1 MYSVFGASCL
11 DAAPALLS
19 RAGMCQLWFHTVSAL
34 LLLYCLSVWLVGW
47 FFFFL
52 RTFLYIL
59 YDTSLYR
66 LFEDSSCQFGSFP
79 NEIHPKVFLLLFSCW
94 VE

>member
-1 MYSVFGASCL
+1 MSAV
-11 DAAPALLS
+11 
-19 RAGMCQLWFHTVSAL
+19 VSHRL
-34 LLLYCLSVWLVGW
+34 CSPFVVLSVCLVGW
-47 FFFFL
+47 FVFFL

-79 NEIHPKVFLLLFSCW
+79 NEIHPKVFLLLFSRW

>member
-1 MYSVFGASCL
+1 MSAV
-11 DAAPALLS
+11 
-19 RAGMCQLWFHTVSAL
+19 VSHRL
-34 LLLYCLSVWLVGW
+34 CSPFVVLSVCLFGWLV
-47 FFFFL
+47 FFFL

-79 NEIHPKVFLLLFSCW
+79 NEIHPKVFLLLFSRW

>member
-1 MYSVFGASCL
+1 MLLLPSSAGLGCVSCGFT
-11 DAAPALLS
+11 PSLLS
-19 RAGMCQLWFHTVSAL
+19 FCCIV
-34 LLLYCLSVWLVGW
+34 CLSVWLVG
-47 FFFFL
+47 FFFL

-79 NEIHPKVFLLLFSCW
+79 NEIHPKVFLLLFSRW

>member
-1 MYSVFGASCL
+1 M
-11 DAAPALLS
+11 LLLPS
-19 RAGMCQLWFHTVSAL
+19 RAGLGRVSCGFTPSL
-34 LLLYCLSVWLVGW
+34 LSFCCIVCL
-47 FFFFL
+47 FIFFFL

-66 LFEDSSCQFGSFP
+66 LFEDSDSSCQFGSFP
-79 NEIHPKVFLLLFSCW
+79 NEIHPKVFLLLFSRW

>member
-1 MYSVFGASCL
+1 MSAV
-11 DAAPALLS
+11 
-19 RAGMCQLWFHTVSAL
+19 VSHRL
-34 LLLYCLSVWLVGW
+34 CSPFVVLSVCLFGWLV
-47 FFFFL
+47 FFL

-79 NEIHPKVFLLLFSCW
+79 NEIHPKVFLLLFSRW